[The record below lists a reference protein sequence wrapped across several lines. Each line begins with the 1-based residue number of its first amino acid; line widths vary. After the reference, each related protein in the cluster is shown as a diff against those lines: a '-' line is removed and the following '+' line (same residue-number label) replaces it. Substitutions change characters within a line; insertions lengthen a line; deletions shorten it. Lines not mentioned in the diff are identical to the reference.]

1 MDLCWMCAGIDSD
14 SCSICGGAGTQG
26 PGPGPGL
33 SPRERLP
40 SAPPPES
47 GEEAIRS
54 KVKKYT
60 TRSSRLLTGDTRARL
75 AKRRQEEEQQAFE
88 QERLLRQQQEQERRA
103 RERQPQTMA
112 APRMPEPARGPS
124 NTPYSAEASRQARAF
139 SHFAEKAAPEASPEA
154 DGNVKVNLAPEK
166 PKGKRSNPRADKL
179 DAQMAAVEQL
189 MAAEQTVFAPP
200 PAGYNRMP
208 FATEQLE
215 ATRKSGVDAVKPS
228 EGFVSRTNQP
238 PRQKKLIPQN
248 EMARQLPSA
257 PIASPTSGPAALS
270 PSVAYLHL
278 HLQQHSQAQASS
290 QPKSFSKEASESSTS
305 RRIALDEDAAELPS
319 FADLGRTDERAE
331 TKFVDPLSDLL
342 RKVSVVEPERLRPKE
357 SSAIAPVSLHFS
369 SRPAKWRQEK
379 HAYTRL

>member
-1 MDLCWMCAGIDSD
+1 MDLCWMCAGIDSE

-26 PGPGPGL
+26 PGLPGPE
-33 SPRERLP
+33 SPRERLQ
-40 SAPPPES
+40 SAQEVVPT
-47 GEEAIRS
+47 EEAAMRS

-60 TRSSRLLTGDTRARL
+60 TRSSR
-75 AKRRQEEEQQAFE
+75 QEEEQQAVE
-88 QERLLRQQQEQERRA
+88 QERLLREKQEEERRA
-103 RERQPQTMA
+103 RERQMPQTMA
-112 APRMPEPARGPS
+112 APRTPEPARGPRAA
-124 NTPYSAEASRQARAF
+124 PYSAEASRHARAF
-139 SHFAEKAAPEASPEA
+139 SHFVEKTAPQASPEA
-154 DGNVKVNLAPEK
+154 DNIINLVPLK
-166 PKGKRSNPRADKL
+166 PKAKPKSNPTADKL
-179 DAQMAAVEQL
+179 DAQMAALEQL

-200 PAGYNRMP
+200 PAGYDRMP
-208 FATEQLE
+208 FAAEHLE

-248 EMARQLPSA
+248 EMPRQMPSA
-257 PIASPTSGPAALS
+257 PFASPTSGPAVLS
-270 PSVAYLHL
+270 PSVASLHQ

-290 QPKSFSKEASESSTS
+290 QLKGFSKEASESSTS
-305 RRIALDEDAAELPS
+305 RRTADEDAAELPS

-379 HAYTRL
+379 QAYTRL